1 LDVVH
6 LIDLPDPYEPRTAI
20 LAFLAEMEAHPD
32 RQDEQIKDAIR
43 SGRET
48 LAEHDRLMAKFREMK
63 ALREGS

>member
-6 LIDLPDPYEPRTAI
+6 LIDLPDPFGPRTDI
-20 LAFLAEMEAHPD
+20 LAFLAAMEARPD

>member
-32 RQDEQIKDAIR
+32 RQDEQIKDAIKEGYR
-43 SGRET
+43 VLRQ
-48 LAEHDRLMAKFREMK
+48 HDQRASRHPGPPNGKG
-63 ALREGS
+63 AS

>member
-32 RQDEQIKDAIR
+32 RQDEQIKDAIKEGYR
-43 SGRET
+43 VLRQHDQLASRPPKPPSGKG
-48 LAEHDRLMAKFREMK
+48 A
-63 ALREGS
+63 S